1 MTGPEAGN
9 YSVTLDGTI
18 IRLTGKS
25 PFTVYNTSLYFATG
39 LNTSV
44 EHFVE
49 VENEGGKL
57 SLFENG
63 FITFL
68 SDLCVEEFLLSAF
81 SDYLLQFYFGS
92 LPITDRRHA
101 LHQLETRLWAL
112 HIEVALLRPLPLQA
126 CSGSSSLLLPFL
138 TALCGSHASKEKDFI

>member
-18 IRLTGKS
+18 TRLTGKS

-39 LNTSV
+39 LNSSV

-68 SDLCVEEFLLSAF
+68 SDLCVEE
-81 SDYLLQFYFGS
+81 
-92 LPITDRRHA
+92 
-101 LHQLETRLWAL
+101 
-112 HIEVALLRPLPLQA
+112 
-126 CSGSSSLLLPFL
+126 LLLCLLFL
-138 TALCGSHASKEKDFI
+138 TTSFNFTLVPYQLQTDAMPFTSGKHFYGHFTSR